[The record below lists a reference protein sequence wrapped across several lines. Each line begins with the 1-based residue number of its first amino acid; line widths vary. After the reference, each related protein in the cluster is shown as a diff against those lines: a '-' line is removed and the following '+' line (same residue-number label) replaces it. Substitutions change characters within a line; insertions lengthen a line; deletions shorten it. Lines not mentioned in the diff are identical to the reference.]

1 MRRTGARRRAIYR
14 GKLRQGGVRLTRG
27 AAHSLTGSLGLLEPG
42 GIAWD
47 FEVAHS
53 ISAQPCTSLVAA
65 LEVLYQQPC
74 RAERRS
80 PAARGARHRPLQ
92 PPARARAARDVGGA
106 AARRREPPLL
116 LLPILPL
123 RLEADALYHRRPRRR
138 CCLGWRR
145 ATSST
150 RTSCSA
156 RLRPSTITPGGS
168 SQSDGRRCYCRSVR
182 RRGVGFL
189 PAPRN

>member
-1 MRRTGARRRAIYR
+1 M
-14 GKLRQGGVRLTRG
+14 TRG

-53 ISAQPCTSLVAA
+53 ISAQPCISLVAA

-116 LLPILPL
+116 LLPLLPL
-123 RLEADALYHRRPRRR
+123 RLEADAPRAPARLARRCAGLLAVPAARGPTIELVDAPRRT
-138 CCLGWRR
+138 LW
-145 ATSST
+145 AS
-150 RTSCSA
+150 
-156 RLRPSTITPGGS
+156 
-168 SQSDGRRCYCRSVR
+168 
-182 RRGVGFL
+182 
-189 PAPRN
+189 